1 MTVRRLLFLALALA
15 VALGLAA
22 RPAALWAAE
31 SDTGS
36 IDGNI
41 FDETK
46 AAVPGAT
53 VTAKN
58 VATGLTRTTVASA
71 SGSFHISG
79 LPSGNYDVTAELSGF
94 APVVK
99 KDIPVQVASQSTVD
113 FTLKV
118 GTQAETITV
127 TGEIPLVQTTKSD
140 VGQVITSTMVDNIP

>member
-1 MTVRRLLFLALALA
+1 SFDCGGKREMKVSRLLFVALAIVFATGLA
-15 VALGLAA
+15 VG
-22 RPAALWAAE
+22 PAALWAAE

-46 AAVPGAT
+46 AAVPGVT

-71 SGSFHISG
+71 SGSFHIGG

-94 APVVK
+94 GPMVK
-99 KDIPVQVASQSTVD
+99 KDIPVQVASQSNVD

-118 GTQAETITV
+118 GNQTETITV
-127 TGEIPLVQTTKSD
+127 TGEVPLIQTTKSD
-140 VGQVITSTMVDNIP
+140 V

>member
-1 MTVRRLLFLALALA
+1 MRVGRPLFLALALV
-15 VALGLAA
+15 VAWGLAA
-22 RPAALWAAE
+22 RPLPLLAAE

-36 IDGNI
+36 IDGNV

-46 AAVPGAT
+46 AAVPGVT

-71 SGSFHISG
+71 SGSFHIGG

-94 APVVK
+94 GPMVK
-99 KDIPVQVASQSTVD
+99 KDIPVQVASQSNVD

-118 GTQAETITV
+118 GSQAETITV
-127 TGEIPLVQTTKSD
+127 TGEVPLVQTTKSD
-140 VGQVITSTMVDNIP
+140 VGQVITSTMVD